1 MISIKELRTRL
12 SAGSLDQ
19 DLSRLRC
26 VSGEAL
32 TSERRR
38 LSDVLDQF
46 CAAFGSRGRHR
57 RYSMLRPRSY

>member
-12 SAGSLDQ
+12 SAGGLDQ

-46 CAAFGSRGRHR
+46 CAAFGAEDR
-57 RYSMLRPRSY
+57 RCCYCLLRPGPY